1 MADPGSGWS
10 QSSRK
15 LKMEGLSDVASISTK
30 LQNTLIQYHSIEED
44 QWRVAKKVK
53 DVTVWRKPSE
63 EFNGYLYKAQGVMD
77 DVVNNVID
85 HIRPGPWRLDWDRL
99 MTSLDILEHFEE
111 G

>member
-1 MADPGSGWS
+1 
-10 QSSRK
+10 
-15 LKMEGLSDVASISTK
+15 MEGLSDVASISTK

-85 HIRPGPWRLDWDRL
+85 HIRPGPGAW
-99 MTSLDILEHFEE
+99 T
-111 G
+111 GTG